1 MAGSG
6 HYLTRLCQKGMPD
19 LIRPFLASL
28 KISHHSCG
36 MIQPHGEIGEQIE
49 SLVAFI
55 LNCKAVLVGERTFGK
70 GLIQS
75 VFELRDGSGVVVT
88 VGKYETPSHLDIN
101 GNGIVPDYRNFPAA
115 WSDIAQHLS
124 RCNLLRRSG
133 FACPVGSSI
142 SRKPPL
148 REINRRKQSSQESRL
163 LLDPSISTTLL
174 DNVPIV
180 NPTTPGTSPNPT
192 SPSTEPSTNPATPIT
207 TPTAPTTNP
216 TTPTTTPTTPT
227 TTPTTQNPTP
237 STSSGGSWCIAN
249 QGASTTALQ
258 VALDYACGYG
268 GADCSA
274 IQPGGSCYEPSTV
287 QNHASYAFNDYYQK
301 HPDPTSCVFGGTAQL
316 TNTDPSNGNC
326 HYAASSPTGVTPP
339 ASITPPATLP
349 PPDISTMTPP
359 FAMSPPF
366 TGPGGDTV
374 YGSAEPTGLPSS
386 ASSMSFS
393 YVLIFATMSL
403 LVAYELGP

>member
-1 MAGSG
+1 MPPFSSFLIFSFLCFHLSSIQGSFDSSCFHFILFYVG
-6 HYLTRLCQKGMPD
+6 MITIPFFAIPPWPFSLFYYINTYFFYNIVLTKQDFHYLLPFKHIQDMDFRLVQ
-19 LIRPFLASL
+19 FLTIFL
-28 KISHHSCG
+28 
-36 MIQPHGEIGEQIE
+36 
-49 SLVAFI
+49 L
-55 LNCKAVLVGERTFGK
+55 
-70 GLIQS
+70 
-75 VFELRDGSGVVVT
+75 
-88 VGKYETPSHLDIN
+88 HL
-101 GNGIVPDYRNFPAA
+101 FLC
-115 WSDIAQHLS
+115 S
-124 RCNLLRRSG
+124 
-133 FACPVGSSI
+133 GSSI

>member
-1 MAGSG
+1 MDFRLVQFLTIFLLHLFLYSG
-6 HYLTRLCQKGMPD
+6 
-19 LIRPFLASL
+19 A
-28 KISHHSCG
+28 
-36 MIQPHGEIGEQIE
+36 
-49 SLVAFI
+49 
-55 LNCKAVLVGERTFGK
+55 
-70 GLIQS
+70 
-75 VFELRDGSGVVVT
+75 
-88 VGKYETPSHLDIN
+88 
-101 GNGIVPDYRNFPAA
+101 
-115 WSDIAQHLS
+115 
-124 RCNLLRRSG
+124 
-133 FACPVGSSI
+133 SI

-148 REINRRKQSSQESRL
+148 REVNQRKQCNQESRL

-180 NPTTPGTSPNPT
+180 NPTPTTPGTTPNPT
-192 SPSTEPSTNPATPIT
+192 SPSTEPITNPTTPIT
-207 TPTAPTTNP
+207 PPTAPVTNP
-216 TTPTTTPTTPT
+216 TTPTTTPTAPVTNPTTPP

-237 STSSGGSWCIAN
+237 TTSSGGSWCIAN
-249 QGASTTALQ
+249 QGASSTALQ

-326 HYAASSPTGVTPP
+326 HYAASSPTSVTPP

-349 PPDISTMTPP
+349 PPDTMTPP
-359 FAMSPPF
+359 FGMSPPF
-366 TGPGGDTV
+366 TGPGGV

-386 ASSMSFS
+386 ASSMPFS
-393 YVLIFATMSL
+393 YVLIFTTMSL
-403 LVAYELGP
+403 LVAYKLWT